1 MKEGRIKSYTMGIR
15 SEVLCELL
23 RCKII
28 AAGGKSLMAPV
39 VLLAGIYAVH
49 KEPEAN
55 GIFCIHC
62 HLERPELL
70 ESEPPDSSRK

>member
-49 KEPEAN
+49 K
-55 GIFCIHC
+55 
-62 HLERPELL
+62 
-70 ESEPPDSSRK
+70 